1 MSEKSVYMENI
12 MLAEHTYI
20 LMVITFKHI
29 DTRIEEGLSVG
40 ESEGVEKEATKTAK
54 RPGKAACTG
63 VFDRPMN

>member
-1 MSEKSVYMENI
+1 
-12 MLAEHTYI
+12 MLAQHTYI

-29 DTRIEEGLSVG
+29 DTHIKEGLSVS

-54 RPGKAACTG
+54 RPGKPACTG